1 MKQKMII
8 TIIIIAISGLLVVLA
23 AIYFGN
29 LNPGD
34 ELQPSTE
41 WPGEVDWPTAID
53 ILHSGQVTEVIQ
65 SHNLEVKLTLEED
78 IQIKTIEPVI
88 DEIFIEI
95 ELCGDICSDI
105 LLITE

>member
-8 TIIIIAISGLLVVLA
+8 TIIIIAISGLLIVLA
-23 AIYFGN
+23 AIYFRN

-41 WPGEVDWPTAID
+41 WPDEVDWPTAIN

-65 SHNLEVKLTLEED
+65 SHNLEVKLNLEED